1 MGTDTDAG
9 DVREVTTGDCSEL
22 YYVDTGMYGT
32 SGYGAAYVLD
42 AERPAVVETGL
53 GTNRDRIFAA
63 LEELGIDRED
73 LAAIV
78 VTHIHLDHAGG
89 AGFLA
94 EACPNADVYVPAAGA
109 SLLADPGRLVAG
121 TKAAVGDQWEFY
133 VEPEPIDEDRIVEI
147 EDGDVVDLGDHELR
161 VHEAPGHAFHQVV
174 FEDPA
179 NDAVFSGD
187 AAGIWV
193 PELERT
199 VETSPPSDFDLE
211 QCLADLETIAEIDP
225 DVLLYTHFGPR
236 DVSDDLD
243 EALEAYGTTLSEWV
257 TSVQANRE
265 DLGDDEAVIEHFAE
279 SADPELADAWS
290 ERKARAEAAMNV
302 RGVLGYLEDRERDDS

>member
-1 MGTDTDAG
+1 MGTGMDVG
-9 DVREVTTGDCSEL
+9 DVREVTIGDCSDL

-42 AERPAVVETGL
+42 ADRPAVVETGI
-53 GTNRDRIFAA
+53 GTNREYILEA
-63 LEELGIDRED
+63 LDDLEIDREA
-73 LAAIV
+73 LAAIA

-133 VEPEPIDEDRIVEI
+133 VEPEPIDDDRIVEI
-147 EDGDVVDLGDHELR
+147 EDGDAVDLGNHELR
-161 VHEAPGHAFHQVV
+161 VHEAPGHAFHQVI

-179 NDAVFSGD
+179 NDAVFTGD

-193 PELERT
+193 PDRERI

-211 QCLADLETIAEIDP
+211 ECLADLETIAEIDP

-236 DVSDDLD
+236 DVSDDLA
-243 EALEAYGTTLSEWV
+243 EALETYGTVLSEWV
-257 TSVQANRE
+257 ASVQAKRE
-265 DLGDDEAVIEHFAE
+265 ELADDEAVVEHFAE

-290 ERKARAEAAMNV
+290 DRKARAEAAMNA
-302 RGVLGYLEDRERDDS
+302 RGVLGSLEDRERDDS